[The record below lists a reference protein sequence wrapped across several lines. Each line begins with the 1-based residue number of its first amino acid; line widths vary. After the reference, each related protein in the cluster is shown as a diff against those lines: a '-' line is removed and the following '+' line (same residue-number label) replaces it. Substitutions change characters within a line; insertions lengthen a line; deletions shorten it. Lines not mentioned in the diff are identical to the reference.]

1 MDAMA
6 VIGPVVSTASTVLAI
21 GSKVAQAGAQ
31 RDVGRTQQEGYEQQA
46 QAAELKGRSEAIAYK
61 QQGSDSLRNLN
72 ETLSAIIARA
82 GAGGV
87 DPTSGSAATMQ
98 MFAMSEGS
106 REFAI
111 SEDNAA
117 LALGEATQQAGIYRS
132 AGRTAQLSANVSAA
146 ASIGEAAY
154 MAGQLA

>member
-1 MDAMA
+1 MEYAF
-6 VIGPVVSTASTVLAI
+6 TAISI
-21 GSKVAQAGAQ
+21 GSKLGQASAQ
-31 RDVGRTQQEGYEQQA
+31 RDVGRAQQAGYEQQA
-46 QAAELKGRSEAIAYK
+46 QAADLKGRSEAIAYK
-61 QQGSDSLRNLN
+61 QQGSDALRNLN
-72 ETLSAIIARA
+72 ETLAAIVARA

-106 REFAI
+106 REFSI

-154 MAGQLA
+154 MAGQLS

>member
-1 MDAMA
+1 MEYAF
-6 VIGPVVSTASTVLAI
+6 TAISI
-21 GSKVAQAGAQ
+21 GSKLGQASAQ
-31 RDVGRTQQEGYEQQA
+31 RDVGRAQQAGYEQQA
-46 QAAELKGRSEAIAYK
+46 QAADLKGRSEAIAYK
-61 QQGSDSLRNLN
+61 QQGSDALRNLN
-72 ETLSAIIARA
+72 ETLAAIVARA

-106 REFAI
+106 REFSI

-146 ASIGEAAY
+146 ASVGEAAY
-154 MAGQLA
+154 MAGQLFS